1 MQQAATLNFSDLPRS
16 FQAILSA
23 LENGIDQ
30 IEKTNYPPHNIY
42 RTGEDDF
49 YIEIAAAGF
58 SSDEIDI
65 SVEKSELK
73 ITGTKS
79 EGEDNEDRAFLH
91 RGIALRNFRRT
102 YRLGEYVVVRDA
114 RMQDGVLT
122 IHLLRELP
130 EEAKPR
136 KIEINAG
143 A

>member
-1 MQQAATLNFSDLPRS
+1 MQQAASLNFSNLPRS

-30 IEKTNYPPHNIY
+30 VEQTNYPPHNIY
-42 RTGEDDF
+42 RSGDDDF

-58 SSDEIDI
+58 SADEIDV

-73 ITGTKS
+73 ISGTKA
-79 EGEDNEDRAFLH
+79 EDEKDEERAFLH
-91 RGIALRNFRRT
+91 RGIALRNFRRS

-114 RMQDGVLT
+114 QMQDGVLT
-122 IHLLRELP
+122 VHLVRELP